1 MAFQEIFTNGFML
14 AMVMA
19 REAKTQVAGVTVVC
33 DAAGFT
39 FKHLRSLAITDMKL
53 LAMVVQVKN
62 FGLGFGSL
70 FQEGNLTISKNFA
83 GHKEMNYVLDTTLKK
98 QMDFVVSCQYLEKE
112 KICIFA

>member
-1 MAFQEIFTNGFML
+1 MAFHEIFTNGFML

-53 LAMVVQVKN
+53 LAMVVQVTN
-62 FGLGFGSL
+62 FGLDLEDYFRREIL
-70 FQEGNLTISKNFA
+70 QFRKTL
-83 GHKEMNYVLDTTLKK
+83 LDTKFIELCT
-98 QMDFVVSCQYLEKE
+98 
-112 KICIFA
+112 